1 MSLYNEIEEE
11 KVEERDYV
19 VYTHNYT
26 LNIGVRDN
34 RFKIEFEYG
43 EVDYIKSSDW
53 TVRTGPLDLRPII
66 RPTLD
71 DLNNTIDFKLTEL
84 KEKIDQKVFWG
95 KKKRKRVFEQKKME
109 YEYDTK
115 KRMETYSLI
124 LESHAI
130 NLFMRIYEGVKEK
143 IKSDAEW

>member
-1 MSLYNEIEEE
+1 
-11 KVEERDYV
+11 
-19 VYTHNYT
+19 
-26 LNIGVRDN
+26 
-34 RFKIEFEYG
+34 
-43 EVDYIKSSDW
+43 
-53 TVRTGPLDLRPII
+53 
-66 RPTLD
+66 
-71 DLNNTIDFKLTEL
+71 
-84 KEKIDQKVFWG
+84 
-95 KKKRKRVFEQKKME
+95 ME